1 MENLK
6 KELNETLLNADLAY
20 MKCQLNLL
28 KLQAMKREIEE
39 ILKKE
44 K

>member
-6 KELNETLLNADLAY
+6 KELNETLFDLDLAY
-20 MKCQLNLL
+20 LKCQVNLL
-28 KLQAMKREIEE
+28 KLQAMKREVEE
-39 ILKKE
+39 ILKKG